1 MDLRVSI
8 AGTDA
13 LARAGLRLAL
23 ERAGLEV
30 VDEAG
35 EVLVWDLG
43 PVPPGSPSAQRGDDA
58 LSRALGRSTPVVVLV
73 ASAQPTQDLL
83 AAGARG
89 VLGRDTDGARLAS
102 ALAAAR
108 AGVTVIDPE
117 FVPALGRAVP
127 DATPEGDELT
137 PRELEVLQHLSAG
150 LANKEIAA
158 KLSISDHTVK
168 FHVNAILGKLG
179 ASTRTEA
186 VVRGVRRGIVIL

>member
-30 VDEAG
+30 VEEAG

-43 PVPPGSPSAQRGDDA
+43 AGTRDDS
-58 LSRALGRSTPVVVLV
+58 LSRAFGRSTPVVVLV
-73 ASAQPTQDLL
+73 SSAQPTQDLL

-89 VLGRDTDGARLAS
+89 VLGRDTDGARLAA
-102 ALAAAR
+102 ALTAAR

-117 FVPALGRAVP
+117 FVPSLGRAVP

-158 KLSISDHTVK
+158 KLAISDHTVK